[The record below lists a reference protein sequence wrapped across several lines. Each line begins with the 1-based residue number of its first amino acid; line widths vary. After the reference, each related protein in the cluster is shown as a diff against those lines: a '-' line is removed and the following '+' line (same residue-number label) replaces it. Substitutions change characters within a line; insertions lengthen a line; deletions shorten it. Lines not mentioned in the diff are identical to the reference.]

1 MITLARAINKINE
14 YTFEVPKRQSIFTK
28 VKWFQRAKFWQVV
41 HSCTDSDGILE
52 GEPDFKNLSIKGLDL
67 FLEFVQL
74 LIFLL
79 SAGLVIILT
88 MVGQL
93 IDLERIVEV
102 LREFSLFFKA
112 LDVAS
117 ADLEA
122 VVSDAG
128 RL

>member
-1 MITLARAINKINE
+1 MVSTRARI
-14 YTFEVPKRQSIFTK
+14 
-28 VKWFQRAKFWQVV
+28 WQVV
-41 HSCTDSDGILE
+41 HQCGVSDGIFE

-79 SAGLVIILT
+79 SAGLVIILAV
-88 MVGQL
+88 VGQL
-93 IDLERIVEV
+93 IDLERVVEV
-102 LREFSLFFKA
+102 LREFSLLFKA
-112 LDVAS
+112 LDVAG

-122 VVSDAG
+122 VISDAG